1 MIPETEPPPRIRV
14 IRHVASAREIGP
26 VLADSIRAIEH
37 AEAASTA
44 IFLDD
49 MPWISGDSLKHLLGE
64 SLPKRI
70 VVPAFGGLRGA
81 RFAFKSHFW
90 RALNLLIGD
99 SDKNNLPQAHPHS
112 VDLPELSSTGTTSAE
127 AVSQFVSVASDVTAS
142 KAI

>member
-14 IRHVASAREIGP
+14 IRHIAPAREIGP
-26 VLADSIRAIEH
+26 VLAGSIRAIEH

-81 RFAFKSHFW
+81 RFAFKSQFW
-90 RALNLLIGD
+90 RTLNLLIKDGD
-99 SDKNNLPQAHPHS
+99 EKNAPHAHSHS
-112 VDLPELSSTGTTSAE
+112 IDLPELSGTDNQRFISNE
-127 AVSQFVSVASDVTAS
+127 C
-142 KAI
+142 

>member
-1 MIPETEPPPRIRV
+1 
-14 IRHVASAREIGP
+14 
-26 VLADSIRAIEH
+26 
-37 AEAASTA
+37 
-44 IFLDD
+44 

-90 RALNLLIGD
+90 RTLNLLIGD